1 MTTEPVGRRTVLQS
15 VAVGGA
21 ALLTGC
27 TGGVQASQSASHR
40 VVTRRPTGAQP
51 ESTPPESAWR
61 AFAAG
66 LDGDLVRPG
75 DSDYFEAKELFNP
88 RWDGFRPLA
97 VVEATTAA
105 DVSES
110 IRFAK
115 RYGLRVR
122 PKAGGHS
129 YVGASSATGV
139 IVVSTS
145 RMTSVRYQP
154 ATGTALVGA
163 GANLYPVHSALAAHA
178 RTIPTGTC
186 PTVGAAGLTLGGGI
200 GIAST
205 GHGLTCDQLF
215 SARIVTADGVIRTAS
230 AATNPD
236 LLWALRGGGGGNF
249 GIVTLLEYHTQP
261 TTHLGFFLLT
271 FPWASAAAVV
281 RGWSRR
287 VKVMPHSTWAN
298 LHLEANADGTAGVR
312 IVGVCAPGA
321 QTAEAHAMEAEI
333 GVDASSSSLFTKT
346 YLAGVQFLG
355 GGTTS
360 PRQGWAAGSDIL
372 PAMTVPVS
380 QALVRVIATRAA
392 GHRSGVAI
400 LDPLTGQVQ
409 AHAPNGTAFP
419 WRRHLC
425 SIQWYLSLPDHP
437 TIDQIHGAYTW
448 IDTAHRSVASMS
460 AGGYVNY
467 LEPRRHVASYYGGN
481 FARLR
486 AVKRAHDPQD
496 FFSTPWSIPT

>member
-1 MTTEPVGRRTVLQS
+1 
-15 VAVGGA
+15 
-21 ALLTGC
+21 
-27 TGGVQASQSASHR
+27 
-40 VVTRRPTGAQP
+40 
-51 ESTPPESAWR
+51 
-61 AFAAG
+61 
-66 LDGDLVRPG
+66 
-75 DSDYFEAKELFNP
+75 
-88 RWDGFRPLA
+88 
-97 VVEATTAA
+97 
-105 DVSES
+105 
-110 IRFAK
+110 
-115 RYGLRVR
+115 
-122 PKAGGHS
+122 
-129 YVGASSATGV
+129 
-139 IVVSTS
+139 
-145 RMTSVRYQP
+145 
-154 ATGTALVGA
+154 
-163 GANLYPVHSALAAHA
+163 
-178 RTIPTGTC
+178 
-186 PTVGAAGLTLGGGI
+186 
-200 GIAST
+200 
-205 GHGLTCDQLF
+205 
-215 SARIVTADGVIRTAS
+215 VIRTAS

-287 VKVMPHSTWAN
+287 VKVMPHTTWAN
-298 LHLEANADGTAGVR
+298 LHLEASDDGTAAVR

-321 QTAEAHAMEAEI
+321 QTAEAHAMEAEV

-380 QALVRVIATRAA
+380 QALVRVISNRAV

-437 TIDQIHGAYTW
+437 TIDQIHAAYTW
-448 IDTAHRSVASMS
+448 IDTAHRSVAPMS